1 MNARKWVVF
10 GAVAPGIFMTLL
22 DEFGLN
28 QAVPPIA
35 DHFGATIP
43 DVQWVVLGYLLTVGA
58 LLLPLGRLADIAGH
72 RRLYL
77 AGVAIFT
84 VGALLA
90 GSTPSLHA
98 LIAFKVFQGV
108 GAAMVQATS
117 VPIITSA
124 FPTGERGKALGMFMG
139 VLALGAIAG
148 PVIGGGAVTLLGWR
162 AMLYLAGPVGAVS
175 VLLALRVLGLT
186 DPRPVGSSRTDS
198 GRLAGPRA
206 MSGSGAGKPRF
217 NSFDW
222 PGAALSTAALV
233 LFLLTVSSGN
243 RLGWLSPEVIIGF
256 AAVGAIVLGFIVWEL
271 RSAEPMLPL
280 GLFRDGTFLVGQ
292 VTMFLMVLGNSAVFF
307 LLPFYLQ
314 DVAGLT
320 PLFSGL
326 VVSAVPIAFLTSG
339 PIVGH
344 LSDRMGWRRFVPF
357 GLALGLASMAMLTRL
372 TPDSP
377 IWWTVATM
385 LLMGFGLGFIFS
397 PAQNAIYSVVK
408 PGGQGVV
415 TAFINMARNTA
426 TLSSIAIGT
435 AIVTA
440 TMGGLGYEPSLD
452 AVREGGGIG
461 IKDAF
466 TRGMTQAFFVG
477 GVVVAAGLLVSLVPV
492 RIRKRSPLHPG
503 RSGQRHS

>member
-35 DHFGATIP
+35 DHFDATIP

-58 LLLPLGRLADIAGH
+58 LLLPVGRLADIAGH

-77 AGVAIFT
+77 IGVSIFT

-98 LIAFKVFQGV
+98 LVGFKVFQGV

-124 FPTGERGKALGMFMG
+124 FPTSERGKALGMFMG

-175 VLLALRVLGLT
+175 VLLAVRVLGLT
-186 DPRPVGSSRTDS
+186 DPRP
-198 GRLAGPRA
+198 AGPLRTE
-206 MSGSGAGKPRF
+206 SGHLAKPRVRSRLGTGMSRV
-217 NSFDW
+217 NAFDW

-233 LFLLTVSSGN
+233 VFLLTVSNGN
-243 RLGWLSPEVIIGF
+243 RLGWSSPEVIIGF
-256 AAVGAIVLGFIVWEL
+256 AAVGAMVLGFVIWEL
-271 RSAEPMLPL
+271 RSTDPMLPL
-280 GLFRDGTFLVGQ
+280 ELFRDGTFLVGQ
-292 VTMFLMVLGNSAVFF
+292 ATMFLMVLGNSATFF

-314 DVAGLT
+314 EVAGLT

-326 VVSAVPIAFLTSG
+326 VVAAVPVAFLTSG

-344 LSDRMGWRRFVPF
+344 LSDRMGWRRFVPL
-357 GLALGLASMAMLTRL
+357 GLAFGLASMAMLTRL
-372 TPDSP
+372 TQDSP

-415 TAFINMARNTA
+415 TAFINMARNAA

-452 AVREGGGIG
+452 AVREAGGVG

-466 TRGMTQAFFVG
+466 TRGMTQAFAVG
-477 GVVVAAGLLVSLVPV
+477 AMVVAAGLVVSLLPV
-492 RIRKRSPLHPG
+492 RIRGRGRLRPG
-503 RSGQRHS
+503 SSERRHS